1 MKKIFFLSVA
11 LIAFQLAYGQKS
23 TKNKLLGVVT
33 EEALQEAP
41 FDSWYEPTFAAHNTA
56 LATIEQLKN
65 INWDSKTAQ
74 LFFGTWCGD
83 SRREVP
89 KMLKFLHE
97 IGFPMEQLQ
106 IIAVNNTRKQYKQS
120 PTHEEVGL
128 NIIRVPTL
136 IFYQSGQEMNR
147 FVEYPRETLE
157 ADLLK
162 ILQKKD
168 YTPQYSEAK

>member
-1 MKKIFFLSVA
+1 
-11 LIAFQLAYGQKS
+11 
-23 TKNKLLGVVT
+23 
-33 EEALQEAP
+33 
-41 FDSWYEPTFAAHNTA
+41 
-56 LATIEQLKN
+56 
-65 INWDSKTAQ
+65 
-74 LFFGTWCGD
+74 
-83 SRREVP
+83 
-89 KMLKFLHE
+89 
-97 IGFPMEQLQ
+97 MEQLQ